1 MKAAPP
7 LEDVA
12 FEPAKGSPDG
22 TVFECGLCGLRFT
35 HGGKVCTSCAL
46 SGGCDLVK
54 CPGCG
59 FQFPRESRVVSLV
72 RRLFRRGGSPER
84 H

>member
-1 MKAAPP
+1 MKATP
-7 LEDVA
+7 LLDEVP
-12 FEPAKGSPDG
+12 FEPAGAQPEG
-22 TVFECGLCGLRFT
+22 TTFECSLCGLRFT

-59 FQFPRESRVVSLV
+59 FQFPRESRTVSLL
-72 RRLFRRGGSPER
+72 RRLLGGSTAGR
-84 H
+84 HR